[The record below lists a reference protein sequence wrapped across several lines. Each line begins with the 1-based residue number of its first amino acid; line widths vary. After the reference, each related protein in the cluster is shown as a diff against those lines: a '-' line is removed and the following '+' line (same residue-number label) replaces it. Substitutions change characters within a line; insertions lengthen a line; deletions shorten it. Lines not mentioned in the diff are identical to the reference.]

1 VSHESMNL
9 IAAGARWTAPDAVA
23 RPSPSTASD
32 RWKRCFDVS
41 AAVSILLAFS
51 PLFVILGLALLTQ
64 GRPFL
69 IRHLRVGR
77 GGAQFPCLK
86 FRTMVIDGDRVLNE
100 HLAKDGA
107 ARQEWEASRKLKVDP
122 RVTRLG
128 RVLRKSSVDELP
140 QLFNVIRGEMS
151 LVGPRP
157 IVTAETV
164 HYGQHIERYHE
175 VRPGLTGP
183 WQVSG
188 RSDTS
193 YSQRVALDCQYVAT
207 RSFRR
212 DLAILFL
219 TVPAVLRS
227 KGSY

>member
-1 VSHESMNL
+1 MSNESAEFL
-9 IAAGARWTAPDAVA
+9 AASARWSAPAGAQH
-23 RPSPSTASD
+23 SPTSASE
-32 RWKRCFDVS
+32 WIKRTFDVS
-41 AAVSILLAFS
+41 MAVAILLAFA
-51 PLFVILGLALLTQ
+51 PLFLILGAALLSQ

-69 IRHLRVGR
+69 IRHNRVGR
-77 GGAQFPCLK
+77 GGALFPCFK
-86 FRTMVIDGDRVLNE
+86 IRTMVVDSDAVLNA
-100 HLAKDGA
+100 HLANDPA

-140 QLFNVIRGEMS
+140 QLLNVIRGEMS

-157 IVTAETV
+157 IVRAEAV

-175 VRPGLTGP
+175 VRPGLTGL

-188 RSDTS
+188 RSDTT
-193 YSQRVALDCQYVAT
+193 YGQRVALDCRYVES
-207 RSFRR
+207 RSFWT
-212 DLAILFL
+212 DVGILL
-219 TVPAVLRS
+219 MTVPAVLRS